1 LELEETMFR
10 EITLTVLL
18 GLAFTGCATVAEF
31 PIAPSAPPTE
41 RENVPRFAGKLTK
54 PEGEGPFGGVLLL
67 HGCSGLNRHY
77 DVWSERLRSW
87 GYVALQVDSFAAR
100 GAKSCFDFPDL
111 SDLLL
116 ERSRDA
122 YEAKSYLASLPFV
135 DPERI
140 ALIGW
145 SHGGW
150 VTLFALNMEEKKNDP
165 FRAAVAFYPFC
176 GEPLSRLSAPLLIL
190 AGELDTKC
198 PVRTCSL
205 NMPTVEPVHEVILV
219 VYPDACHCFDW
230 EGMDLEYMGD
240 RYRYNH
246 EAATDAIVRLR
257 RFLAK
262 HLN

>member
-1 LELEETMFR
+1 M
-10 EITLTVLL
+10 
-18 GLAFTGCATVAEF
+18 
-31 PIAPSAPPTE
+31 
-41 RENVPRFAGKLTK
+41 
-54 PEGEGPFGGVLLL
+54 L
-67 HGCSGLNRHY
+67 HGCSGLNPHY
-77 DVWSERLRSW
+77 DVWSERLRNW

-111 SDLLL
+111 SHLLL

-165 FRAAVAFYPFC
+165 FRAAAAFYPFC
-176 GEPLSRLSAPLLIL
+176 GEPLSHLSAPLLIL
-190 AGELDTKC
+190 AGELDEKC
-198 PVRTCSL
+198 PARMCSF
-205 NMPTVEPVHEVILV
+205 NMPTVKPVHEVILV
-219 VYPDACHCFDW
+219 VYPDAYHCFDW
-230 EGMDLEYMGD
+230 EGMNLEYMGD
-240 RYRYNH
+240 RYQYNH

-257 RFLAK
+257 RFLDK
-262 HLN
+262 HLK